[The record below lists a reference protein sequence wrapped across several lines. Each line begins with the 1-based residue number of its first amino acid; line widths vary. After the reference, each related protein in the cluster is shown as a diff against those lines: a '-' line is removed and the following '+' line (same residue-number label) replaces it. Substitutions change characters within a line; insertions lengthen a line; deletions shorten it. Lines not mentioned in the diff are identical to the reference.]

1 MNVRLLPASILCFIG
16 MVLDAQPQPLKTIR
30 YNWPDG
36 QPRAVYMLKKDVL
49 HSKQQYRD
57 QGGNLLYD
65 LQMTDG
71 LLDGQQRIRS
81 SGGDW
86 RTENWQKGSFTS
98 YYKFEVEDGGRVVAE
113 LVWGCK
119 MVLRD
124 SLLTGKRYLK
134 ALKTYYG
141 DTQRRSI
148 TRFTDTGHYSIWS
161 PAGVLSASG
170 AGTAAQPS
178 GYWTFRYQESV
189 PGSEGKTWARGRYPD
204 TETLNRPECPWTE
217 PGPEDII
224 YWLENYISK
233 DESAEFDPDRRMETG
248 NWWYYDTSGRLTER
262 HLNDTISLYYYQE
275 NNIVVNRHK
284 DSAWG
289 FHMRPDG
296 NQAAKFH
303 SFGKAS
309 DSVQWNWYDL
319 SGRLT
324 SEGLTHQE
332 SRQGPWLYY
341 DSFQR
346 LKEILVFDSDTARSA
361 RIFRYFPGTREV
373 SLMAL
378 QKQYNPPAGASG
390 TDSIPLMR
398 RDSAWIWYHPGGRLK
413 RIESYVK
420 GRYDDLPHLDSIKEW
435 DTLGR
440 ITATGNASLQVR
452 MRYNDRG
459 YVTTADTYVLA
470 ADAYWAPAEPARA
483 DMISG
488 RVDSGRMKARTV
500 LYADGALRMK
510 LSYGVTDCQPG
521 ILHGKQQGWY
531 PNGQLWF
538 DLTTICG
545 KPYGTAT
552 EWYDEGGP
560 SIQLKYCDSTC
571 AEEIYYTRTGKAMRY
586 TGGFT
591 EESIQRYNQTGNR
604 EDLVPVPRPA
614 QIQAILDASFL
625 KRFIRP

>member
-16 MVLDAQPQPLKTIR
+16 MVLDAQPQPVKTIR
-30 YNWPDG
+30 YNWPGG
-36 QPRAVYMLKKDVL
+36 QSRAVFMLKKDVL
-49 HSKQQYRD
+49 HGKQQYRD
-57 QGGNLLYD
+57 QTGNLLYD

-71 LLDGQQRIRS
+71 LLDGQQRIRIA
-81 SGGDW
+81 GGDW

-119 MVLRD
+119 IVLLD
-124 SLLTGKRYLK
+124 SQLTGKRYLK

-141 DTQRRSI
+141 DTQRRSVTI
-148 TRFTDTGHYSIWS
+148 FTDTGQYSLWS
-161 PAGVLSASG
+161 PAGIPAASG

-178 GYWTFRYQESV
+178 GFWTYRYQESV
-189 PGSEGKTWARGRYPD
+189 PGSEGKTWARGRYPYA
-204 TETLNRPECPWTE
+204 ETLNGPECTWSE

-233 DESAEFDPDRRMETG
+233 DESVEFDPDHRMETG
-248 NWWYYDTSGRLTER
+248 NWWYFDTSGRLTER
-262 HLNDTISLYYYQE
+262 HLNDTVSLYYYQE
-275 NNIVVNRHK
+275 NNIVVHRFG

-289 FHMRPDG
+289 RHIRPDG
-296 NQAAKFH
+296 SLAATFH
-303 SFGKAS
+303 SFSMAS
-309 DSVQWNWYDL
+309 DSVSWYWYDPAE
-319 SGRLT
+319 RLT

-332 SRQGPWLYY
+332 SKQGPWRYY
-341 DSFQR
+341 DSLHR
-346 LKEILVFDSDTARSA
+346 LKELIVFDRDTARSA
-361 RIFRYFPGTREV
+361 RVLSYVPG
-373 SLMAL
+373 SGDILLMAL
-378 QKQYNPPAGASG
+378 LRRYDHSEITGPDETPR
-390 TDSIPLMR
+390 MR

-413 RIESYVK
+413 RVETYVK
-420 GRYDDLPHLDSIKEW
+420 GRYDELPHLDSVQEW

-440 ITATGNASLQVR
+440 PTASGNASLQVR
-452 MRYNDRG
+452 LRYNDQNL
-459 YVTTADTYVLA
+459 VIAADTYVLA
-470 ADAYWAPAEPARA
+470 ADAYWSPAEPARA

-488 RVDSGRMKARTV
+488 KVDSGRLKARTV

-510 LSYGVTDCQPG
+510 LNYGVTDCQPR
-521 ILHGKQQGWY
+521 ILHGKQQGWH
-531 PNGQLWF
+531 PNGQTWF
-538 DLTTICG
+538 ELTTICG

-552 EWYDEGGP
+552 EWYNEGGP
-560 SIQLKYCDSTC
+560 SIQWKYCDSTC

-591 EESIQRYNQTGNR
+591 ETSIQRYNQTANR